1 MPTKKSAKKPLTLER
16 VYPYLLIIGAAIGLL
31 MSFIIMM
38 EKIHLLKDPSYV
50 PECSIN
56 PIISCGNV
64 MKSKQASAFGFANPI
79 LGLIGFPVVMTIGMA
94 MLGGAK
100 FKKWFWQGLQV
111 GAILGVVF
119 CMWLFFEAVYRIGAL
134 CPYCIVVWI
143 ITIMTFLYTTI
154 WNVRNGFIKLEGKS
168 KQAMAFV
175 ERHHGDVLFVWYLII
190 FLAILT
196 HFWYYWKTL
205 I

>member
-1 MPTKKSAKKPLTLER
+1 
-16 VYPYLLIIGAAIGLL
+16 
-31 MSFIIMM
+31 
-38 EKIHLLKDPSYV
+38 
-50 PECSIN
+50 
-56 PIISCGNV
+56 
-64 MKSKQASAFGFANPI
+64 
-79 LGLIGFPVVMTIGMA
+79 
-94 MLGGAK
+94 
-100 FKKWFWQGLQV
+100 
-111 GAILGVVF
+111 
-119 CMWLFFEAVYRIGAL
+119 MWLFFEAVYRIGAL